1 MIETEKKIQILLE
14 EQEYWFEKL
23 MQRIEDLFDMAEE
36 EGFVFSWAFDPK
48 SVRRWEND

>member
-1 MIETEKKIQILLE
+1 
-14 EQEYWFEKL
+14 

-48 SVRRWEND
+48 RLLEKFGKKRR